1 MASRRTGSGSP
12 TRARWHG
19 WFCRLAAVLG
29 VLAAIDIVSTAT
41 RGIFA
46 NLVFGAG
53 LVLWTVVTS
62 VLTLRSNT

>member
-1 MASRRTGSGSP
+1 MLIPA
-12 TRARWHG
+12 RAE
-19 WFCRLAAVLG
+19 RLIGLGVVKQLHHAAVLG
-29 VLAAIDIVSTAT
+29 VLAAIDTVSTAT
-41 RGIFA
+41 GGIFA